1 MKIVLDTNV
10 LVRGLISQ
18 GSPPGDLIEA
28 WRSGRFTLVISMA
41 QLNEF
46 RRVLGYER
54 LQKYINQYQAQ
65 TLIETIVS
73 VADIFDKELPTVE
86 FSLDPDDNVIIA
98 SAIVREVDLI
108 VTGDKS
114 DLLFLKEVEGISIVT
129 PRVALKKFV

>member
-1 MKIVLDTNV
+1 
-10 LVRGLISQ
+10 
-18 GSPPGDLIEA
+18 
-28 WRSGRFTLVISMA
+28 MA